1 MKQSKRLQPIHAFK
15 LRQEEEAAKKLAK
28 ASLEIQQKKKSLLDL
43 ESYRC
48 EYDQKFLK
56 TSSEG
61 VSAKRM
67 KDYQAFMNNLAQ
79 VLGQQKAAIKM
90 LESEFEQKK
99 RQWLAAKNRTTAI
112 GKVQQGYQQREDTIE
127 EKKEQREQDDRSSR
141 ITKH

>member
-1 MKQSKRLQPIHAFK
+1 MKQSKRLQPIHDYK
-15 LRQEEEAAKKLAK
+15 QRQEDEAAKRLAQV
-28 ASLEIQQKKKSLLDL
+28 SSEIQQKKKSLSDL
-43 ESYRC
+43 ESYRL
-48 EYDQKFLK
+48 EYDQKFLE

-79 VLGQQKAAIKM
+79 VLGQQKAAIEM
-90 LESEFEQKK
+90 LEREFEEKK

-112 GKVQQGYQQREDTIE
+112 GKVQQGYQQKEDSIE